1 MNKTL
6 TTLLLTLLLLS
17 TTLTAKTQA
26 ILKLD
31 TLGHT
36 GMIKDIVVTKSGDI
50 ISASEDKTIRVWS
63 SQTGREKRKIL
74 GQIGSGSGEIFAIAL
89 SSDERYLAVGGFLD
103 KNGGIDV
110 GTIRIYNYQ
119 TGKLLQLL
127 KSHTNVVFD
136 LAFSKDARFLISG
149 SGDTTAKI
157 WSVEKDFQL
166 KDTIKFH
173 TNSVYGV
180 KIIQKNGKHFALTAG
195 FDKKIAL
202 YDMQKREVIK
212 SDSSNYKLSYLA
224 TNSSLQQIAV
234 CGEGEEIDIYDFSLH
249 LLKRIKSETVPSGL
263 HYSRDGRF
271 LIAGF
276 AFQSKKPTDVINVY
290 KAYKNYVLYR
300 RFTKHTNV
308 TAAVN
313 FIERGNK
320 IVAVSGGGN
329 NKEIYVWDFRNKI
342 PKVLHKIVGAGQS
355 IWSIGIKG
363 NSVAWGNGSTYR
375 NKLQKSIN
383 LKTFSIQNVKSNT
396 HNFHRISTTNGSYT
410 LSPSKGGDYGLDDAV
425 LNIKQN
431 GMLKAKIVKTDYD
444 GYRHNCYGWYKDY
457 IVSGGTNGQ
466 LKIYNKIGREIASL
480 VGHTGEVWSIAIDG
494 DRLVSGS
501 DDQTIKV
508 WDLSGVNDSIE
519 YDEDYIQNI
528 MNKYNIVREGV
539 LVAAKEMNDN
549 AIYKMQKIKPI
560 FNIFV
565 SKENDY
571 IIWSKSGYFTSSV
584 GGDKYVGYHINQGAN
599 KEARYVGSDKY
610 FDTLYRPDII
620 EAIWQTGSEKKA
632 IIYANRTKKVKSVD
646 VATSLPPVVTLLS
659 RSDIKTTQKTIEI
672 RYSVESKEPLTKTV
686 ITLNGKTIS
695 KRALQ
700 LKRKKDGVKS
710 VTIELE
716 DGENIISIK
725 VRNRFAFSDEVIVSV
740 FKTSQTKNI
749 YKPTLYLLSVGISHY
764 KDPEYNL
771 EVANKDAISIA
782 KMMQKQE
789 HKIYKKVVT
798 KVLTNA
804 DATSDDIF
812 DGLDWIEREAT
823 SRDVVIIFIAG
834 HGVNDEKGNYYFLPY
849 NTNLKHLR
857 RTAVKWSEI
866 EDTISNLPSK
876 VILLADTC
884 HSGNITGNRRDITS
898 AVKSIINSGS
908 GSIIMTATTGS
919 GYSYEQSNWGHGAFT
934 KALLEGIGKLKA
946 DYNHDGTIS
955 IKEIDLYITSRVKQL
970 TDGKQKPTTIIPN
983 SVPDFAIGVR

>member
-6 TTLLLTLLLLS
+6 KTLLLTLLLLS
-17 TTLTAKTQA
+17 TTLSAKTQA

-36 GMIKDIVVTKSGDI
+36 GMINDIVVTKSGDI
-50 ISASEDKTIRVWS
+50 ISASDDKTIRVWS
-63 SQTGREKRKIL
+63 SKTGREKRKIL
-74 GQIGSGSGEIFAIAL
+74 GQIGSGSEGKIYAIAL
-89 SSDERYLAVGGFLD
+89 TPNERYLAVGGYM
-103 KNGGIDV
+103 KNDE
-110 GTIRIYNYQ
+110 IRIYNYQ
-119 TGKLLQLL
+119 TGKLTQLL
-127 KSHTNVVFD
+127 KSHTNIVND
-136 LAFSKDARFLISG
+136 LAFSKDGRFLISG
-149 SGDTTAKI
+149 SGDKTAKI

-166 KDTIKFH
+166 QDTIKFH
-173 TNSVYGV
+173 TKQVYGV
-180 KIIQKNGKHFALTAG
+180 KIIQKNGRYFALTAG
-195 FDKKIAL
+195 YDNKIVL
-202 YDMQKREVIK
+202 YDMQKRRVIE

-234 CGEGEEIDIYDFSLH
+234 CGKGKEIDIYDFSLQH
-249 LLKRIKSETVPSGL
+249 LKRIKSETVPSGL

-271 LIAGF
+271 LIAGTGGY
-276 AFQSKKPTDVINVY
+276 PYNVNIY
-290 KAYKNYVLYR
+290 KTSQNYALYR
-300 RFTKHTNV
+300 TFKKHTN
-308 TAAVN
+308 TTMAVN
-313 FIERGNK
+313 FIERGDRT
-320 IVAVSGGGN
+320 VAVSGGGDN
-329 NKEIYVWDFRNKI
+329 NEIYIWDFSYKT
-342 PKVLHKIVGAGQS
+342 PKVLRKIVGVGQRV
-355 IWSIGIKG
+355 WSVGIQG
-363 NSVAWGNGSTYR
+363 DSVAWGNVDDCSGKNCS
-375 NKLQKSIN
+375 KLQKSIN
-383 LKTFSIQNVKSNT
+383 LKTFSIQNLKSNIQ
-396 HNFHRISTTNGSYT
+396 HFHRISTTNGNFT
-410 LSPSKGGDYGLDDAV
+410 LSHSKGGDYGYADAV
-425 LNIKQN
+425 LNIKEN
-431 GMLKAKIVKTDYD
+431 GRLKAKIVKTSYD
-444 GYRHNCYGWYKDY
+444 GLSHNCYGWYKDY
-457 IVSGGTNGQ
+457 IISGGSNGA
-466 LKIYNKIGREIASL
+466 LKIYNKQGREIASL
-480 VGHTGEVWSIAIDG
+480 IGHTGEIWSIAVDG

-501 DDQTIKV
+501 SDQTIKV
-508 WDLSGVNDSIE
+508 WDLSQIG
-519 YDEDYIQNI
+519 
-528 MNKYNIVREGV
+528 KHT
-539 LVAAKEMNDN
+539 K
-549 AIYKMQKIKPI
+549 IYPML
-560 FNIFV
+560 NIFV
-565 SKENDY
+565 SKKNDY

-632 IIYANRTKKVKSVD
+632 IIYANRTKKVKRID

-659 RSDIKTTQKTIEI
+659 RSDIKTTKKTIEI
-672 RYSVESKEPLTKTV
+672 KYSVESKEPLTKTV

-700 LKRKKDGVKS
+700 LKRKKDGAKS

-725 VRNRFAFSDEVIVSV
+725 ARNRFAFSDEVLVSA
-740 FKTSQTKNI
+740 FKTSKTKDI